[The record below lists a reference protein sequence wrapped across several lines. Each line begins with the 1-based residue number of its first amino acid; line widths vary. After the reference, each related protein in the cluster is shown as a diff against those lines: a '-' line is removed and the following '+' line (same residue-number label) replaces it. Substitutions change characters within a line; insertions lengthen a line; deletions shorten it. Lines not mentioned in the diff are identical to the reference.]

1 MKIDKHNDS
10 IQELYDYLM
19 DELHGIT
26 TSLNG
31 KLTTYTISNSN
42 GNKQI
47 QVCKQKPY
55 KVLKK
60 SNEDEWELCYDETRD
75 LFCEN

>member
-1 MKIDKHNDS
+1 MNIDKHNDS

-31 KLTTYTISNSN
+31 KLTTYTISNSQ
-42 GNKQI
+42 GDKHKRIQI
-47 QVCKQKPY
+47 
-55 KVLKK
+55 
-60 SNEDEWELCYDETRD
+60 DYD
-75 LFCEN
+75 FNN